1 MRTFKKIVFVVL
13 IIIVIFLVVAAIM
26 PRNYEVEREIVIQKP
41 QTEVFDYVVLLRNQD
56 NFSVWAGM
64 DPLMKKTFRG
74 VDGTVG
80 FVSAWESKDPNVG
93 KGEQE
98 ITQIEPLKRI
108 DYEMRFIEPFE
119 TKDQAFM
126 IFDAVN
132 DSSTKVVW
140 GFSGTF
146 PYPMNVMMPFMNMEE
161 MLGKDFSQ
169 GLENLKSILEQ
180 KPSLN

>member
-1 MRTFKKIVFVVL
+1 MRTFKKI
-13 IIIVIFLVVAAIM
+13 ILVVVVIIAIVLVIAAIL
-26 PRNYEVEREIVIQKP
+26 PSDYAVERAVVIEKP
-41 QTEVFDYVVLLRNQD
+41 RAEVFDYVVLLRNQD

-64 DPLMKKTFRG
+64 DPMMKKTFKG

-98 ITQIEPLKRI
+98 IMQIDPLNRI

-119 TKDQAFM
+119 AKDQAFM
-126 IFDAVN
+126 LFEPIN
-132 DSSTKVVW
+132 DSTTKVVW
-140 GFSGTF
+140 GFSGSF
-146 PYPMNVMMPFMNMEE
+146 PYPMNLMMPFMNMEE
-161 MLGKDFSQ
+161 MLGNDFSK
-169 GLENLKSILEQ
+169 GLENLKTILEQ